1 MSLVVARSE
10 EERAIHIEE
19 YDRGRDGTLHCG
31 ACSGKVIA
39 KRGELKVHHYAHAC
53 GESCDPW
60 RTSDGMGPWHRRWQG
75 YASKEHL
82 EVTIVKEGM
91 RHIADIRVPETGLV
105 IEVQHSAMPIE
116 EARAREAFYGN
127 MIWIV
132 DATESKGRA
141 REAVRLVGRNWGLIV
156 VPREFWSS
164 LSKPTYIDT
173 RWGLYEPAFW
183 DGRRCIA
190 RPVEVERFFGSMF
203 GSALKSSVEE
213 TSWEYSK
220 EKLDGEDLRMD
231 LRMDFDTRVLYGN
244 SYPYREDLR
253 GAGFIR
259 SPRLWRY
266 MTRAE
271 KGALQEAER
280 ERDAELARQAKEKL
294 ELDLVYREE
303 QRVLE
308 AERAAL
314 AQRRREEE
322 AAEAQRRRDEKAAEA
337 QRRQNE
343 LQARRD
349 QMDKWHEG
357 RKVAASRHTQLMSDA
372 VDALE
377 RLMANEKCS
386 EASRRSYAAQLRL
399 ARAGELVKQK
409 AESVVYMAQNL

>member
-1 MSLVVARSE
+1 M
-10 EERAIHIEE
+10 
-19 YDRGRDGTLHCG
+19 
-31 ACSGKVIA
+31 
-39 KRGELKVHHYAHAC
+39 
-53 GESCDPW
+53 
-60 RTSDGMGPWHRRWQG
+60 
-75 YASKEHL
+75 
-82 EVTIVKEGM
+82 TIVKEGV

-190 RPVEVERFFGSMF
+190 RPVEVGEFFGSMF

-231 LRMDFDTRVLYGN
+231 LRMDFITRVLYGN
-244 SYPYREDLR
+244 SYPYSEDLR
-253 GAGFIR
+253 EAGFIR

-266 MTRAE
+266 LTRAE
-271 KGALQEAER
+271 KSARQAEKC
-280 ERDAELARQAKEKL
+280 ERDAELARQAKAKQEQDPAYK
-294 ELDLVYREE
+294 EE
-303 QRVLE
+303 QRVRD
-308 AERAAL
+308 AEREAL

-349 QMDKWHEG
+349 QMDMWHEG
-357 RKVAASRHTQLMSDA
+357 RKIAESRQRQLMSDA
-372 VDALE
+372 VEALQ
-377 RLMANEKCS
+377 RLMKNERCS
-386 EASRRSYAAQLRL
+386 EASHKAYVKQLVAAQ
-399 ARAGELVKQK
+399 AGTLNKQK
-409 AESVVYMAQNL
+409 AESVVLLAGSL